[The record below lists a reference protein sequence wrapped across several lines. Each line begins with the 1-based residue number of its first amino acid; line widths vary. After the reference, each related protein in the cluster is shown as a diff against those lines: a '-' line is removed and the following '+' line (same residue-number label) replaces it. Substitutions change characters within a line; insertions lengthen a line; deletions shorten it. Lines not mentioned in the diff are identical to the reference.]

1 MKIEPVRAES
11 IRIIDDRGTSFDL
24 YALSTGGIQIVSTEL
39 KGLEVEERAQSV
51 IIREK

>member
-1 MKIEPVRAES
+1 MKIEPVDH
-11 IRIIDDRGTSFDL
+11 IRIIDARGASFDL
-24 YALSTGGIQIVSTEL
+24 YALPTGGIQIVSTEL